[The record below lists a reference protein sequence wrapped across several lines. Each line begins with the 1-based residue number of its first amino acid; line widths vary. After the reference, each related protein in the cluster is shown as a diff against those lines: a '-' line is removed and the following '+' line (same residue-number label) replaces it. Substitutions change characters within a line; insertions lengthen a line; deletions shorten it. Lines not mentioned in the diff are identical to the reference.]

1 MHAFFSGRVQRV
13 GFRFTAERMARRLP
27 ITGFVKNL
35 PGGRVEIAAEGDEKT
50 LQDFLQ
56 EIQQA
61 FGDQIRRTD
70 IEWGE
75 PTGEYEGFGIKS

>member
-1 MHAFFSGRVQRV
+1 MVQGV
-13 GFRFTAERMARRLP
+13 GFRFTTQRLARRFP
-27 ITGFVKNL
+27 VTGFVKNL
-35 PGGRVEIAAEGDEKT
+35 PGGRVEIVAEGDEKT

-61 FGDQIRRTD
+61 FGDQIRQTD

-75 PTGEYEGFGIKS
+75 PAGEYEGFGIKF